1 MGTQLQDIYDSFIV
15 KTENEDFTY
24 KQDLIFQYFKAAIG
38 YSYKTIP
45 YDLTYVLNN
54 DIVFIVNQ
62 IATKAG
68 NITINVNT
76 DAYSI
81 PILVTD
87 SLTSISDKIVSAIGS
102 AYIVKIDYSNT
113 YPILTITKS
122 DLSIITGS
130 FVDTDKTG
138 IIIYKTQTYDGFFNE
153 TLFQDS
159 IELLSLYMKREYYRK
174 IVAKY
179 EKIKKSIGTKD
190 FDALNNM
197 TSDFKTAQSALAD
210 ISDEISSFR
219 QEFYSY
225 AN

>member
-1 MGTQLQDIYDSFIV
+1 MGTQLQDVYDSFIV

-45 YDLTYVLNN
+45 NDLTYVLNN

-62 IATKAG
+62 IATKDG
-68 NITINVNT
+68 NITININADT
-76 DAYSI
+76 YSI
-81 PILVTD
+81 PILIVD
-87 SLTSISDKIVSAIGS
+87 SLTVIADKIVSAIGS

-122 DLSIITGS
+122 DVSIITGS
-130 FVDTDKTG
+130 FVDAGKTG
-138 IIIYKTQTYDGFFNE
+138 AIIYQTQTYEGTFNVI
-153 TLFQDS
+153 LFQDS
-159 IELLSLYMKREYYRK
+159 IELLALYMKREYYRK
-174 IVAKY
+174 IVAKF

-190 FDALNNM
+190 FDALGNM
-197 TSDFKTAQSALAD
+197 ASDFKAAQSGLTD